1 MTPVEKVLAICKEK
15 GIRISKLERDLGYA
29 NGYVKGLKG
38 GQFPIGRAIQIS
50 RYLNVPMSKIEPEC
64 NEELQL
70 VDMSITENELV
81 NRFRTLND
89 TGKEKLLD
97 YLSDLLD
104 NPKYTGKKSLISDI
118 G

>member
-15 GIRISKLERDLGYA
+15 GIRISKLERDLGY
-29 NGYVKGLKG
+29 VKGLKG

-50 RYLNVPMSKIEPEC
+50 RYLNVPISKIEPEC
-64 NEELQL
+64 NEELPL
-70 VDMSITENELV
+70 VDMSMTENELV

-97 YLSDLLD
+97 YLTDLLD
-104 NPKYTGKKSLISDI
+104 NPKYTGKKSLISEV